1 MPEAKLAKEAGICYS
16 AISMVTDFDCWHPQ
30 HDSVTVDQI
39 VTTMNNNSNNAFKL
53 IEEFSKTKKISCD
66 EKIKNISKNSLITRI
81 EKIEKSTKKKLK
93 FIFNDL

>member
-1 MPEAKLAKEAGICYS
+1 
-16 AISMVTDFDCWHPQ
+16 MVTDFDCWHPQ

-39 VTTMNNNSNNAFKL
+39 VTTMNQNSSNAFKL
-53 IEEFSKTKKISCD
+53 IEEFSKIDKISCD